1 MDLRKVEDSLDG
13 IANAARQIDAQDSSF
28 SSYTGHI
35 RTFLDQIRQELL
47 PPDDDN
53 ESRTRDQISSREWA
67 EYEWHD
73 VTTFGDR
80 QRKYIRGLKR

>member
-1 MDLRKVEDSLDG
+1 MDLRKVEDSIAG
-13 IANAARQIDAQDSSF
+13 IENAARQIDAQDASF

-35 RTFLDQIRQELL
+35 RLFLKQIRQELL

-53 ESRTRDQISSREWA
+53 EARTRDQISPREWA

-73 VTTFGDR
+73 VTALGDH